1 MSVGSYKKSE
11 WFVTLTFF
19 LPKNRRLLY
28 EIPHILRSQG
38 FVVSWRA
45 RGRIIC
51 VTQLIQCLR
60 SNVTLQHNFSRVF
73 EHVPRAIYQPT
84 AFSTHSSRS
93 TRPIQL
99 NSTQPQIGYLFSQ
112 VTPLVCQASLLRET
126 VWTHLPHEA
135 HLTSWPVPKLACPKA
150 SPSQNYPIPKLTH
163 PKTSQSPN
171 HLKQTST
178 DWYSRNSD
186 RRGPRRRMWWRVH
199 RFCWK
204 WLLNFWKYD
213 LPTCRSLNWPTLA
226 WHCTKDY

>member
-1 MSVGSYKKSE
+1 MSHYNTTFPESLSMCPE
-11 WFVTLTFF
+11 QFINLQLFLLT
-19 LPKNRRLLY
+19 
-28 EIPHILRSQG
+28 Q
-38 FVVSWRA
+38 VVQRA
-45 RGRIIC
+45 QSNS
-51 VTQLIQCLR
+51 TQL
-60 SNVTLQHNFSRVF
+60 S
-73 EHVPRAIYQPT
+73 
-84 AFSTHSSRS
+84 ST
-93 TRPIQL
+93 QL

-150 SPSQNYPIPKLTH
+150 S
-163 PKTSQSPN
+163 QSPN

-199 RFCWK
+199 RFCWR

>member
-99 NSTQPQIGYLFSQ
+99 NSAQLSSTQLNSTTNRLPIFTGNPSRMPSEPPQGNRLNPSP
-112 VTPLVCQASLLRET
+112 TWSSS
-126 VWTHLPHEA
+126 H
-135 HLTSWPVPKLACPKA
+135 KLAR
-150 SPSQNYPIPKLTH
+150 
-163 PKTSQSPN
+163 PKTSLSQS
-171 HLKQTST
+171 
-178 DWYSRNSD
+178 
-186 RRGPRRRMWWRVH
+186 
-199 RFCWK
+199 
-204 WLLNFWKYD
+204 
-213 LPTCRSLNWPTLA
+213 
-226 WHCTKDY
+226 